1 MNNSLYNVSEHRL
14 DVLNNMGFN
23 YNGQIF
29 NRTLSP
35 YLFNEAKR
43 ANILIQFEKTFQ
55 FLIDS
60 TKNIKKQF
68 NFTLSK
74 HETRYN

>member
-1 MNNSLYNVSEHRL
+1 MDKSLYNVSEHRL
-14 DVLNNMGFN
+14 DVLKNNGFD
-23 YNGQIF
+23 YKGQIF

-43 ANILIQFEKTFQ
+43 GNIILQFEKTFQ